1 MTGAALA
8 TSAAHAAAAGAVFA
22 YLHLFKARGCRCVT
36 DRPDFCRLYVAAAAL
51 FAWRAVLLAL
61 RAARPGALSY
71 SLAGTS
77 GRVGLAVTATLY
89 AAFFAFFARFAYDVW
104 LARALSGAAG
114 AAAAPECPCATEAR
128 DQRLLGIGALFYGA
142 FVIASAVA
150 TLVLLTALGVVLR

>member
-36 DRPDFCRLYVAAAAL
+36 DRPDFCRLYLAAAAL

-77 GRVGLAVTATLY
+77 DLVGIAVTATLY
-89 AAFFAFFARFAYDVW
+89 AAFFAFFAHFAYDVW
-104 LARALSGAAG
+104 LARALSGG
-114 AAAAPECPCATEAR
+114 GTAAPECPCATEAR
-128 DQRLLGIGALFYGA
+128 DQRLLGIGALFYGV